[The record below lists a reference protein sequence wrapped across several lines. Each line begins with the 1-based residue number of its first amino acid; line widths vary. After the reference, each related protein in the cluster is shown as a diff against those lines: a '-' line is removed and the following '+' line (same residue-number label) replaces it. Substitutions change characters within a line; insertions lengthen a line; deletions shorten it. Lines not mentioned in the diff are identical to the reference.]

1 MKETITYTNEFTG
14 EVFTDK
20 AKCEKSEKESK
31 KYFLV
36 ESMGRMD
43 QIKDI
48 CNSHDYC
55 ENCPFA
61 TKDGDCMVNT
71 LTDNY
76 LDIINGL
83 QMIND

>member
-1 MKETITYTNEFTG
+1 
-14 EVFTDK
+14 
-20 AKCEKSEKESK
+20 
-31 KYFLV
+31 
-36 ESMGRMD
+36 MD